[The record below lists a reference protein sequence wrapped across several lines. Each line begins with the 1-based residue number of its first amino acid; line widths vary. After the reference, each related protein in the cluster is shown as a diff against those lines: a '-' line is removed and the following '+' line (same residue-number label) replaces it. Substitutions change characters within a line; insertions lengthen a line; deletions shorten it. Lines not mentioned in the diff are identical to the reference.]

1 MPPPISAT
9 SKSKSDPIGP
19 VYEQRAPTARHAEED
34 QGKDASQTITQS
46 SRQQVTQGF
55 SHLAST
61 VPNSQSLQQSI
72 NVSASFT
79 PLAPPANPPPSSRIL
94 LKRMTSQSSP
104 HDTQELSQSYYANL
118 INAHKSKSALGLA
131 EGVLSQDVDDGVTQ
145 RTVNTGD
152 PGHIDLGLDDSC
164 DEDDKAQAS
173 DADLHSEPLDFSP
186 TQETQNRLSEFPES
200 QRFKTPATNGKKR
213 NFLGQVL
220 ESPIL
225 PRNPLARNGV
235 TKTPA
240 HAMGLSQ
247 VFAGTQAGS
256 SPFMTR
262 HISAPTSDQPSPNIE
277 MQARPAAASVS
288 SPLRPRSEF
297 KKIAAGPQSGYVSMQ
312 QSQKQR
318 ERLEALERQ
327 SSNAIE
333 TDEQFDEDFDEEP
346 SIVRLARRR
355 REREEDVR
363 EQFARFTSPNCREPT
378 VKTGEQSV
386 RIARTRTSPVFNQYD
401 RRPGTLLRGEEDA
414 VSSHGRVLD
423 DSDDETD
430 VEEED
435 RVVIRNSSQLP
446 KKKDEEDKENIHAK
460 ALQVPETVVRLN
472 QAIYSQEAQDVS
484 PTLRRSFAA
493 MPVEP
498 IHSSQK
504 VEQAAL
510 TGIGATDSST
520 VAVANSQPD
529 QPASRRI
536 PADMGGEPFKG
547 FSDGTRVSSSAARAT
562 QIQSSPRHGEVTGR
576 HDWYQPRGAEDATSE
591 KQQREAFNKGE
602 GNELQ
607 GNGLSVGDPRPKSA
621 DLSGPSLGDKHHA
634 EPPSTVP
641 ETTSAHGCTTTSAQG
656 SLEPTSLANVFP
668 AEQQSGRFESAQT
681 HCASSTTA
689 SRPLNALFSS
699 PSGRQRKRLGDIAAQ
714 PSPTRTGGEKE
725 VEELMAAMD
734 DREFYNAVG
743 DVPGS
748 SSPIPPGRN
757 SKRRRLVDRQAVSSY
772 ATSIS
777 TDAHLPS
784 SPPTSGLPAVSRVLD
799 QASSTASL
807 RTQQRPSRRF
817 EAIWD
822 VQTSPPK
829 SAPARSM
836 RNVAKELRA
845 SSRKILRPQLA
856 VTAEQQE
863 AMVAET
869 LQNEAHQEA
878 HQSTSPQEPVDTG
891 NNDQQTQSHLAELV
905 APNQVLA
912 CFNGNHRGY
921 YPATCIGSTGLK
933 SEGTFRYQI
942 QWDDSSHDDI
952 DEHGI
957 RGLDLRIGD
966 QVKVNIQGW
975 PRVSH
980 IIQGFKDRVGQVE
993 GEVTD
998 VRGFKTLL
1006 VKAKRRKSLP
1016 ADVSTENV
1024 KEAPVSA
1031 VYLDTNMWRQMKDRV
1046 YKFDATHEKVLFTLQ
1061 VPQAAPSRSGL
1072 TTPSER
1078 PSTPITPSS
1087 RTRRKSDFPAQPASA
1102 SLPVP
1107 GLPAASGIL
1116 SNMVFAISYDDET
1129 RKTSLAKAILGAGGT
1144 LLGEDFHE
1152 MFAPQPTLMSPSGE
1166 ACEAA
1171 AALTL
1176 NARFSAKGFV
1186 SLIADRHSRKAKYMQ
1201 ALALGIPCLGGR
1213 WVEACIAA
1221 NRILDW
1227 GPYLLSAGESLELE
1241 GAVRSRVLPIVDANS
1256 ALLNDMIAAR
1266 PNLLKGEAVIV
1277 LKGRGKAEEK
1287 RRPYIFLTKA
1297 AGAGKLEACVDL
1309 KSAKALLDREAESA
1323 FTWVFVD
1330 DKELGK
1336 AKATLLPRGKSRQSK
1351 ELRVV
1356 GNEFLCQSL
1365 IVGRQWEQS

>member
-1 MPPPISAT
+1 LPPPISAA
-9 SKSKSDPIGP
+9 SKSKFEPIGL
-19 VYEQRAPTARHAEED
+19 VSEQRVPTARQGEED
-34 QGKDASQTITQS
+34 QSDDVSQTIAKLP
-46 SRQQVTQGF
+46 RQVTQGF

-61 VPNSQSLQQSI
+61 VPDSQGLQQSI
-72 NVSASFT
+72 NASASLT

-94 LKRMTSQSSP
+94 LKRMASQSSP

-118 INAHKSKSALGLA
+118 INAHRSKSALGLA
-131 EGVLSQDVDDGVTQ
+131 EGVLSEDVGDAVTQ
-145 RTVNTGD
+145 RTINTGD
-152 PGHIDLGLDDSC
+152 LGHIDLGLDDSC
-164 DEDDKAQAS
+164 EEDDNAQAS

-186 TQETQNRLSEFPES
+186 TQETQNRLSQFPES

-213 NFLGQVL
+213 NFVGQVL

-235 TKTPA
+235 IETPT
-240 HAMGLSQ
+240 HALGLSQ

-262 HISAPTSDQPSPNIE
+262 HVSAPTSDQPSPNIE

-288 SPLRPRSEF
+288 SPLRPRSEL
-297 KKIAAGPQSGYVSMQ
+297 KRIVAGPQSGYVPMQ
-312 QSQKQR
+312 QSQEER
-318 ERLEALERQ
+318 DRLEALQRQ
-327 SSNAIE
+327 SSDAIE
-333 TDEQFDEDFDEEP
+333 ADEQFDEDFDEEP
-346 SIVRLARRR
+346 SIVKRARRQ

-363 EQFARFTSPNCREPT
+363 EQFARFTSPTCREQNG
-378 VKTGEQSV
+378 KTGEQSV
-386 RIARTRTSPVFNQYD
+386 RGARTRTSPPINHYN
-401 RRPGTLLRGEEDA
+401 RRPGPLVRVEEGA
-414 VSSHGRVLD
+414 VSSHGRVRV
-423 DSDDETD
+423 DSEDETD
-430 VEEED
+430 AEEED

-446 KKKDEEDKENIHAK
+446 QERDGEDKEKIYAK
-460 ALQVPETVVRLN
+460 ALRVPETVVRLN
-472 QAIYSQEAQDVS
+472 QAIHGQEAQDVS
-484 PTLRRSFAA
+484 PTLRRS

-498 IHSSQK
+498 THSSGTT
-504 VEQAAL
+504 EQAAL
-510 TGIGATDSST
+510 NVIGATDSST

-529 QPASRRI
+529 QPALKKI
-536 PADMGGEPFKG
+536 PADLGGEPCKG
-547 FSDGTRVSSSAARAT
+547 FLDGSRVSSLAAGAT
-562 QIQSSPRHGEVTGR
+562 QVSSSPRHDEVTGH
-576 HDWYQPRGAEDATSE
+576 HDPHQLRGAEVKTAE
-591 KQQREAFNKGE
+591 NQHREAINQGD
-602 GNELQ
+602 GNELH
-607 GNGLSVGDPRPKSA
+607 GDELSVGGPRPKSA
-621 DLSGPSLGDKHHA
+621 DLSGPSLGEKQHA

-641 ETTSAHGCTTTSAQG
+641 ETTSAHGSATIPAQD
-656 SLEPTSLANVFP
+656 SLEPTLLVNAVP
-668 AEQQSGRFESAQT
+668 AKHQSGRFESAQT
-681 HCASSTTA
+681 HLLSSTTT
-689 SRPLNALFSS
+689 SRPLNALFSN
-699 PSGRQRKRLGDIAAQ
+699 PSGRQRRRLGDIAAQ

-734 DREFYNAVG
+734 DRDFYIAVG

-757 SKRRRLVDRQAVSSY
+757 SKRRRLVDRQAVSSR

-777 TDAHLPS
+777 ADAHLPS
-784 SPPTSGLPAVSRVLD
+784 SPPTSALPAVSHMLD
-799 QASSTASL
+799 QVSSDASS
-807 RTQQRPSRRF
+807 RTQQRPPRRF

-829 SAPARSM
+829 SAPARSV

-845 SSRKILRPQLA
+845 SSGKILRPHLA
-856 VTAEQQE
+856 MPAQQHEPMVVETVQAEAYQE
-863 AMVAET
+863 T
-869 LQNEAHQEA
+869 RQNI
-878 HQSTSPQEPVDTG
+878 SPQEPLDKR
-891 NNDQQTQSHLAELV
+891 NNNQQTRPHLAELL

-912 CFNGNHRGY
+912 CFNGNPRGY

-942 QWDDSSHDDI
+942 QWDDSSRDDI

-1016 ADVSTENV
+1016 ADVSTGNL
-1024 KEAPVSA
+1024 KEAPMSA

-1046 YKFDATHEKVLFTLQ
+1046 FKFDATHEKAPFTLHI
-1061 VPQAAPSRSGL
+1061 PQPAPSRSGV

-1078 PSTPITPSS
+1078 PSTPVTPNS
-1087 RTRRKSDFPAQPASA
+1087 RTRRKTEFPAQPASA
-1102 SLPVP
+1102 SFPFS
-1107 GLPAASGIL
+1107 GLSAPSGIL

-1144 LLGEDFHE
+1144 LLGEDFLE
-1152 MFAPQPTLMSPSGE
+1152 MFAPQSTLMSPSGQ
-1166 ACEAA
+1166 ASEAA

-1176 NARFSAKGFV
+1176 NARFSTKGFA

-1213 WVEACIAA
+1213 WVEACITA

-1241 GAVRSRVLPIVDANS
+1241 GAVRSRVLPAVDANT
-1256 ALLNDMIAAR
+1256 ALLKDMIAAR
-1266 PNLLKGEAVIV
+1266 PNLLQGEAVIV

-1323 FTWVFVD
+1323 FEWVFVD

-1336 AKATLLPRGKSRQSK
+1336 AEATLLPRGSGKSRQSK

-1365 IVGRQWEQS
+1365 ILGRKWEQY